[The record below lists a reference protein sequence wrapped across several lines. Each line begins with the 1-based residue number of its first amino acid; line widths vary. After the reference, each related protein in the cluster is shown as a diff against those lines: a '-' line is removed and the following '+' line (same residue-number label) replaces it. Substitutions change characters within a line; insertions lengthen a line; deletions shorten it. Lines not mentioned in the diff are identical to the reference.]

1 MSSFSKNLVSG
12 IAINNGGYHQTLGN
26 DRLVITKG
34 VATEEST
41 VVATGK
47 LNEKVGLFKM
57 DPEIDPKALSL
68 VLQNKSSVIF
78 TNEYEAK
85 TESESDS
92 DST

>member
-1 MSSFSKNLVSG
+1 VSSFSKNLVSG

-26 DRLVITKG
+26 DRLVIIKG
-34 VATEEST
+34 
-41 VVATGK
+41 VATGK
-47 LNEKVGLFKM
+47 LNEKVGLFQM
-57 DPEIDPKALSL
+57 DPEIDPKALPL